1 MRRRVFK
8 LLAALFLIIAGVGA
22 TAAVADATGL
32 INVTGDDGGS
42 VPDNGTDA
50 VGWD

>member
-1 MRRRVFK
+1 MRRRVLK

-32 INVTGDDGGS
+32 INVTGDDGG

>member
-1 MRRRVFK
+1 MRRRVIK

-32 INVTGDDGGS
+32 IDVT
-42 VPDNGTDA
+42 DNGSDA
-50 VGWD
+50 AGWD